1 MATELQNLSVYD
13 SETVPDAGNMRFAVI
28 VSEWNP
34 EITGKLREGTC
45 NTLLRHGAKP
55 ENITVVYVPGSFELV
70 YAAKRVVGSIR
81 PDAVIGLGCVIRGE
95 TPHFDYVCAGVTQ
108 GFSALNAEGDIPYI
122 FGLLTTNN
130 LQEALDRA
138 GGKHGNKGDECA
150 VTAIKMINY
159 RLRFTHYAAHLRNS

>member
-1 MATELQNLSVYD
+1 MATELQNLSAYNP
-13 SETVPDAGNMRFAVI
+13 ETVPDASNMHFAVV

-34 EITGKLREGTC
+34 EITEKLKEGAC
-45 NTLLRHGAKP
+45 GTLLRHGVKP

-70 YAAKRVVGSIR
+70 YAAKRITGSIR
-81 PDAVIGLGCVIRGE
+81 TDAVIGLGCVIRGE

-130 LQEALDRA
+130 LQQAIDRA
-138 GGKHGNKGDECA
+138 GGKYGNKGSECA
-150 VTAIKMINY
+150 VTAIKM
-159 RLRFTHYAAHLRNS
+159 AALACDFK